1 MRLVLA
7 CRCVYQ
13 LKCDKKWPRLRSLA
27 APRAR
32 LACVPNKF
40 PSLEKISPYFLALE
54 DVSGLSDSFLI
65 QRRNQPFPQGAQ
77 VSVVVVVSGGRC
89 LKSNARV
96 PCVLRA
102 AQESLLAVPRRTER
116 GNIYAYPPHTHT
128 STSPHLYSR
137 AHKQNFILI
146 LLTLIQHHKVHFSQ
160 ILIFPPVK
168 TPDLVSDSR
177 VAASLNSSRHVS
189 SFRSTTNPNPRE
201 PLLFDR
207 NLHI

>member
-1 MRLVLA
+1 M
-7 CRCVYQ
+7 
-13 LKCDKKWPRLRSLA
+13 
-27 APRAR
+27 
-32 LACVPNKF
+32 
-40 PSLEKISPYFLALE
+40 EKISPYFLALE
-54 DVSGLSDSFLI
+54 DVPGLSDSFLI

-89 LKSNARV
+89 LKAKARV
-96 PCVLRA
+96 PCVLGLLGSHCL
-102 AQESLLAVPRRTER
+102 QSLGGQSE
-116 GNIYAYPPHTHT
+116 GIFMHIPPTHT

-160 ILIFPPVK
+160 ILIFLPVR
-168 TPDLVSDSR
+168 TPDLVSDNR
-177 VAASLNSSRHVS
+177 VAALLNSSRHVS
-189 SFRSTTNPNPRE
+189 SFRSTTDPYPRE

>member
-54 DVSGLSDSFLI
+54 DVPGLSDSFLI

-89 LKSNARV
+89 LKAKARV
-96 PCVLRA
+96 PCVLGLLGSHCL
-102 AQESLLAVPRRTER
+102 QSLGGQSEGIFTH
-116 GNIYAYPPHTHT
+116 IPPPTHTH
-128 STSPHLYSR
+128 LR
-137 AHKQNFILI
+137 LRICIAAHKQNFILI

-160 ILIFPPVK
+160 ILIFLPVR
-168 TPDLVSDSR
+168 TPDLVSDNR
-177 VAASLNSSRHVS
+177 VAALLNSSRHVS
-189 SFRSTTNPNPRE
+189 SFRSTDPYPRE
-201 PLLFDR
+201 PLLFDC